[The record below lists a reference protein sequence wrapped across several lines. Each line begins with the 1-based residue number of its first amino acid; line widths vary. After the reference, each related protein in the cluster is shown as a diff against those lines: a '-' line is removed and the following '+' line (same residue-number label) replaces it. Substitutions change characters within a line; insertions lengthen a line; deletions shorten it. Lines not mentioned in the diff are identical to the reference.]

1 MSAPERTERKAA
13 PSFIKEFKSLVAK
26 NVRGNMQ
33 LVSRVNELVKNAGK
47 SLGPNRKKNDGKQ
60 SALLIRFLDFNL
72 ASYEILS
79 SCTLDML
86 NGLVS
91 AAEHSLF
98 GEDTATAEAASPKA
112 CGEIKVEVRQGE
124 RLKAPFLVENQYNAP
139 LEISFEAGELIA
151 AVAPS
156 LPSSHI
162 AFEPATL
169 TLDPKKKAVVM
180 ALVDVSKSFVV
191 GQTYTSTIRV
201 LGFPGKEVRLAL
213 TIHPPTELAGLARE
227 AKPRNQTQA
236 TRTSKPSAKTTKS
249 PAKSSKKTAGP
260 SRRRAEA

>member
-1 MSAPERTERKAA
+1 MPGPESAEKKAA
-13 PSFIKEFKSLVAK
+13 PSFIKEFESLVTK
-26 NVRGNMQ
+26 NIRGNMQ

-60 SALLIRFLDFNL
+60 SALLIRILDFNL

-91 AAEHSLF
+91 AAEISLF
-98 GEDTATAEAASPKA
+98 GKDTATAEAASPKL
-112 CGEIKVEVRQGE
+112 CGEIQVGVRQGE
-124 RLKAPFLVENQYNAP
+124 RLKAPFVVENQHSAP
-139 LEISFEAGELIA
+139 LDISFEASELITS
-151 AVAPS
+151 VAPS

-169 TLDPKKKAVVM
+169 TLDPQKKAVVI
-180 ALVDVSKSFVV
+180 ALVDISKAFVV

-201 LGFPGKEVRLAL
+201 LGFQGKAVQLIL
-213 TIHPPTELAGLARE
+213 TILPPTEMAGLARK
-227 AKPRNQTQA
+227 AKPKKQTRA
-236 TRTSKPSAKTTKS
+236 ARTR
-249 PAKSSKKTAGP
+249 
-260 SRRRAEA
+260 R